1 MKNLFVILAFVP
13 LFGLAGCGVIAEVL
27 YDDAVLQGR
36 ERCYRLFS
44 APERQSCLERFNTA
58 RRQADDAR
66 RK

>member
-36 ERCYRLFS
+36 ERC
-44 APERQSCLERFNTA
+44 
-58 RRQADDAR
+58 
-66 RK
+66 